1 MKLNSKYFDSIRI
14 KRGRYRV
21 TQGTPRSC
29 EWPGCTE
36 SAPHKA
42 PKGRDMEG
50 QFHYFCLEHVRQYN
64 KSYNYFDGMK
74 DDDVIGYQR
83 DAVTG
88 HRPTWKMGT
97 IHNGPAS
104 SAHRYSPRDYMAARA
119 REQARAARPRHVRT
133 LERKSLATLGL
144 DETANAAQI
153 KARYKWL
160 VKRHHPDA
168 NGGSRENEEHLRAII
183 EAYRHLKSVKMC

>member
-14 KRGRYRV
+14 RRGRYRV
-21 TQGTPRSC
+21 AQTTPRSC

-64 KSYNYFDGMK
+64 KSYNYFEGMK
-74 DDDVIGYQR
+74 DDEVVGYQR

-97 IHNGPAS
+97 IHNGPGP
-104 SAHRYSPRDYMAARA
+104 SAHMHSPHEHMAARA
-119 REQARAARPRHVRT
+119 REHARAARPRHVRT

-183 EAYRHLKSVKMC
+183 EAYRHLKSVRMC